1 MGRGAAPAAAHR
13 LLTMLIAIASLVFL
27 AVCFT
32 AISLLLGQA
41 SLLAA
46 RGAVLPYRQ
55 SRATEAALPLE
66 LARSLGA
73 RLLLPWWA
81 RLTDLAG
88 RLLPGDVL
96 RRTQRRLEQAGLS
109 PGSVRGYLVLQGLL
123 ALGGLVTAMLL
134 HRAFPLPPRLSTALF
149 VAGPIVALM
158 IPNWYLDRL
167 AGRRRQALQ
176 AALPDAIDILVVSV
190 QAGLGLDGAIQE
202 LVGRDEGPLADELA
216 RAQAEIRAG
225 RSRDAAWHDMAERS
239 GVSELSTFVSAVC
252 QGERLGASIA
262 HILHSHAEA
271 MRIRR
276 SLYARELAA
285 KIPVKMLFPMIFFIF
300 PCLFVVM
307 LGPGI
312 VMMVHNFKGVMF

>member
-1 MGRGAAPAAAHR
+1 
-13 LLTMLIAIASLVFL
+13 MLIAIASLVF
-27 AVCFT
+27 V
-32 AISLLLGQA
+32 AICSAAMSLLLGYVSRLRA
-41 SLLAA
+41 M
-46 RGAVLPYRQ
+46 GAVLPYRE
-55 SRATEAALPLE
+55 SRAASAALPQE
-66 LARSLGA
+66 MARSLWE
-73 RLLLPWWA
+73 RLLLPQWV
-81 RLTDLAG
+81 RLTDFAG
-88 RLLPGDVL
+88 RLLPSQML
-96 RRTQRRLEQAGLS
+96 QRTQQRLEQAGRPPS
-109 PGSVRGYLVLQGLL
+109 GVRGYLVLQGLL
-123 ALGGLVTAMLL
+123 ALAGLAAVLLL
-134 HRAFPLPPRLSTALF
+134 HRAHPLPPRLSTALF
-149 VAGPIVALM
+149 FAGPLIALM
-158 IPNWYLDRL
+158 IPNWFLDRL

-190 QAGLGLDGAIQE
+190 QAGLSLDGAIQE
-202 LVGRDEGPLADELA
+202 LVGRDAGPLANELS

-225 RSRDAAWHDMAERS
+225 RSRDDAWHAMADRS

-262 HILHSHAEA
+262 HILHTHADA

-312 VMMVHNFKGVMF
+312 IMIVHNFKGVVF